1 VIGFLRRRGN
11 LSDDQLDLAWLV
23 GPRFGRVRL
32 MVRRGSTELTVEV
45 LINRR
50 IRHRVYQGLGIHRWR
65 HRLLK
70 FSAVGKPGSVNKDC
84 EATFAFGVIRPDNLH
99 LATFVREDSFHRGG
113 RIIWSSMNFRR
124 GPRATLGV
132 PGPGSNAF

>member
-1 VIGFLRRRGN
+1 
-11 LSDDQLDLAWLV
+11 
-23 GPRFGRVRL
+23 
-32 MVRRGSTELTVEV
+32 MVRRGSTELTIEV

-50 IRHRVYQGLGIHRWR
+50 IRHRVYQGLGIHPWR

-70 FSAVGKPGSVNKDC
+70 FPAVGKPGSVNKDC

-124 GPRATLGV
+124 RRGWDHGQPLAF
-132 PGPGSNAF
+132 PGPVPKRFDRMSCYRAALLRG